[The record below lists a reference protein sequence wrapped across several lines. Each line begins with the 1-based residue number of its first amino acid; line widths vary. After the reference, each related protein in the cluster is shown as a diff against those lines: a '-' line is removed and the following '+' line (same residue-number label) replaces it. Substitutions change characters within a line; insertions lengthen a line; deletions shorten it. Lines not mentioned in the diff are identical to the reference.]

1 MSDLGKR
8 GNLGSIDGVIKTAHA
23 DGAGGLIIQSETD
36 LSDFVNHTQK
46 QFNERSGKTGWGDAP
61 LDPRNKIAELPPMI
75 IEDLNKMGIMRGYHI
90 VDPKGLARW
99 LNNPE
104 NRVFR
109 TRGGN
114 V

>member
-36 LSDFVNHTQK
+36 LSDFIDHTKK
-46 QFNERSGKTGWGDAP
+46 QYNQRSGKTGWGDAP
-61 LDPRNKIAELPPMI
+61 LDPRNKIAELPPQI
-75 IEDLNKMGIMRGYHI
+75 IEDLNVLGIMRGYHI
-90 VDPKGLARW
+90 VDPKGLAKW

>member
-23 DGAGGLIIQSETD
+23 DGEGGLIIHSEAD
-36 LSDFVNHTQK
+36 LSLFKDHTKAQYD
-46 QFNERSGKTGWGDAP
+46 QRSGKTGWGDAP
-61 LDPRNKIAELPPMI
+61 LDPRNKIAELPPSI
-75 IEDLNKMGIMRGYHI
+75 IEDLNAMGIMRGYHI
-90 VDPKGLARW
+90 VDPKALAKW

>member
-23 DGAGGLIIQSETD
+23 DGHGGLIIHSETD
-36 LSDFVNHTQK
+36 LSVFKDHTKAQYD
-46 QFNERSGKTGWGDAP
+46 QRSGKTGWGDAP
-61 LDPRNKIAELPPMI
+61 LDPRNKIAELPPLI
-75 IEDLNKMGIMRGYHI
+75 IETLNEMGIMRGYHI
-90 VDPKGLARW
+90 VDPKALAKW

>member
-23 DGAGGLIIQSETD
+23 DGEGGLIIHSETD
-36 LSDFVNHTQK
+36 LSSFKDHTKAQYD
-46 QFNERSGKTGWGDAP
+46 QRSGKTGWGDAP
-61 LDPRNKIAELPPMI
+61 LDPRNKIAELPPLI

-90 VDPKGLARW
+90 VDPKALAKW

>member
-8 GNLGSIDGVIKTAHA
+8 GNLGSVDGVIKTAHA
-23 DGAGGLIIQSETD
+23 DGHGGLIIHSETD
-36 LSDFVNHTQK
+36 LSDFGDHTK
-46 QFNERSGKTGWGDAP
+46 RQFNERSEKTGWGDTP
-61 LDPRNKIAELPPMI
+61 LDPRNKIAELPPLV
-75 IEDLNKMGIMRGYHI
+75 IETLNKMGIMRGYYI
-90 VDPKGLARW
+90 ADPKALTKW

>member
-8 GNLGSIDGVIKTAHA
+8 GNLGSIDGIIRTAHA
-23 DGAGGLIIQSETD
+23 DGEGGLIIHSETD
-36 LSDFVNHTQK
+36 LSEFSSHTQK
-46 QFNERSGKTGWGDAP
+46 QYNERSEKTGWGDAP
-61 LDPRNKIAELPPMI
+61 LDPRNKIAELPPLI
-75 IEDLNKMGIMRGYHI
+75 IEELNKIGIMRGYMI
-90 VDPKGLARW
+90 VDPKALAKW
-99 LNNPE
+99 LNNPD

>member
-8 GNLGSIDGVIKTAHA
+8 GNLGSVNGIIKTAYA
-23 DGAGGLIIQSETD
+23 DGEGGLIIRSETD
-36 LSDFVNHTQK
+36 LSDFGDHTKK
-46 QFNERSGKTGWGDAP
+46 QFNERSGKTGWGDTP
-61 LDPRNKIAELPPMI
+61 LDPRNKIAELPPLV
-75 IEDLNKMGIMRGYHI
+75 IETLNKMGIMRGYYI
-90 VDPKGLARW
+90 TDPKALSKW